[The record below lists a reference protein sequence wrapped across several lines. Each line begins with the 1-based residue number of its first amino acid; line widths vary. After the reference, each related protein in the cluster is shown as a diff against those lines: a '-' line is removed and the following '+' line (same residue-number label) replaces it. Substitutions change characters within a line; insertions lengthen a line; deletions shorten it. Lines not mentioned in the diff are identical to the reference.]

1 MACGAPAASVHGD
14 VYAGRVVDCEE
25 AFERRDFLIADMD
38 SNAPWVALA
47 KEVNGRRAAGGAGAA
62 EARVKAALGDAGA
75 NAQFGSVTAPGGAG
89 LGSEATGGAV
99 GAATWRDADDGE
111 LELRVRLPEGPLRE
125 RGAAKLLN
133 VSLKRGGKELL
144 VTAKGV
150 EVPLQI
156 VAAEIR
162 AAKDE
167 TVVHLEALYEPDQRR
182 EFEPLDALRP
192 AEWVGVP
199 RLHLALPHVC
209 QVHLIGRVSREG
221 RRAP

>member
-1 MACGAPAASVHGD
+1 MCQGLPRNARAEGLLLACGAPAASVHGD

-25 AFERRDFLIADMD
+25 AFERRDFRIADMD

-125 RGAAKLLN
+125 RGAANLLN

-150 EVPLQI
+150 EVPLVTAAPLYKAASTDEMTWFLDKETRELI
-156 VAAEIR
+156 IGLTATDGGNWGGNLVAGGGSVEAPE
-162 AAKDE
+162 AA
-167 TVVHLEALYEPDQRR
+167 Q
-182 EFEPLDALRP
+182 
-192 AEWVGVP
+192 
-199 RLHLALPHVC
+199 
-209 QVHLIGRVSREG
+209 
-221 RRAP
+221 

>member
-1 MACGAPAASVHGD
+1 MCERARASR
-14 VYAGRVVDCEE
+14 ALQRPRS
-25 AFERRDFLIADMD
+25 A
-38 SNAPWVALA
+38 ALA
-47 KEVNGRRAAGGAGAA
+47 ETPPLQQATRAPQR
-62 EARVKAALGDAGA
+62 ETQARL
-75 NAQFGSVTAPGGAG
+75 Q
-89 LGSEATGGAV
+89 V
-99 GAATWRDADDGE
+99 GAALLDRPPPGKHHARI
-111 LELRVRLPEGPLRE
+111 RVLLALLGLSTEP
-125 RGAAKLLN
+125 AAP
-133 VSLKRGGKELL
+133 S
-144 VTAKGV
+144 KGV

-156 VAAEIR
+156 VAVEIR

-209 QVHLIGRVSREG
+209 HVHLIGRVSREG